1 MFNEAIFQQLNPQ
14 QAAAVQAT
22 EGPMLIIAGAG
33 SGKTKVLTCRIA
45 HLLTQGV
52 EPWRILAITFTNKAA
67 KEMRERVD
75 KLAGFAAK
83 DVELRT
89 FHSFCARLLRRE
101 ADHLPGYNKNFAIY
115 DTTDQKTLIKQVIKD
130 MGLDDKRY
138 PVNGVIGKISGAKN
152 SILTPDK
159 FAVEAQLNGDFYSV
173 KTAEIYMEYQKRLK
187 NNNALDFDDLLLLSV
202 QLLTDDEEVRKRYQE
217 RFRYIMVD
225 EYQDTNRVQYILTKL
240 LTSPQQNLCVVGD
253 ADQSIYGWR
262 GADIRNILDFEKD
275 YPNAQIVK
283 LEQNYRSTKNIL
295 DAANAVIANN
305 IERKPKNLWTEKI
318 SGTPIYFYHADNGL
332 DEAYFV
338 SDQIRKLNEQGFA
351 SGDMAVLYR
360 TNAQSRVL
368 EETLIKQGLPY
379 VIVGGT
385 RFYERKEIKDA
396 LAYLHVIANPYDS
409 LNLLRI
415 INVPKRGIGDTTIN
429 KLANYAKEQNAHLF
443 DVLSNPEAVP
453 ELSAGTVKKL
463 DAFAQLIFEL
473 VGNANSISTRDL
485 LDQVLNRTGMLA
497 ELENS
502 MDPQEQ
508 ARGENLKEFLSV
520 AEDFAHS
527 GEEDT
532 LPNFLEH
539 VALVSDI
546 DTAQM
551 QSDAVTLMTLHSAK
565 GLEFR
570 VVFMVGME
578 DGTFPV
584 GSTAFDATEL
594 EEERRLCY
602 VGMTRAQEILYLCAA
617 KERLL
622 YGKTQFY
629 LPSKFLG
636 EVPEKLLQPLRKK
649 KTEELNPRAP
659 KQNFFREKPKPISNV
674 PEWAKRALSGYTP
687 LGGNATKDNFSIGD
701 KVRHNKFGD
710 GIITDINE
718 QPDCQELT
726 IDFNGMEK
734 TLLTKYAKITK
745 I

>member
-1 MFNEAIFQQLNPQ
+1 MLNEAIFQQLNPQ

-101 ADHLPGYNKNFAIY
+101 AEHLPGYNKNFAIY
-115 DTTDQKTLIKQVIKD
+115 DTDDQKKIIKQILKD
-130 MGLDDKRY
+130 MGRDEKKY
-138 PVNGVIGKISGAKN
+138 PINGILSRISDAKN
-152 SILTPDK
+152 CLLSPDE
-159 FAVEAQLNGDFYSV
+159 FATTIHLNYDFYSEEV
-173 KTAEIYMEYQKRLK
+173 AKIYPEYQKRLK
-187 NNNALDFDDLLLLSV
+187 QNNAVDFDDLLFLSV
-202 QLLTDDEEVRKRYQE
+202 KLLTENEDIRKHYQE
-217 RFRYIMVD
+217 QFLYIMVD

-240 LTSPQQNLCVVGD
+240 LTGPQQNLCVVGD

-262 GADIRNILDFEKD
+262 GADIHNILDFEKD

-305 IERKPKNLWTEKI
+305 IERKPKNLWTEKVG
-318 SGTPIYFYHADNGL
+318 GTPIYFYHADTDI
-332 DEAYFV
+332 DEAYFI

-429 KLANYAKEQNAHLF
+429 KLAKYAKEQNAHLF

-453 ELSAGTVKKL
+453 ELNAGTVRKL
-463 DAFAQLIFEL
+463 DTFAQLIFEL
-473 VGNANSISTRDL
+473 VSNANSISTRDL

-502 MDPQEQ
+502 MNPQEQ

-578 DGTFPV
+578 QGIFPV
-584 GSTAFDATEL
+584 IRSDEVTKI

-602 VGMTRAQEILYLCAA
+602 VGMTRAQEILYLCNTQN
-617 KERLL
+617 RLL
-622 YGKTQFY
+622 YGTTKSYPESQF
-629 LPSKFLG
+629 LS

-674 PEWAKRALSGYTP
+674 PEWAKKALGGYTP
-687 LGGNATKDNFSIGD
+687 LGGNATKDNFSVGD

-710 GIITDINE
+710 GVITDINE
-718 QPDCQELT
+718 QPDCQELI
-726 IDFNGMEK
+726 IDFNGTEK